1 MQLHHSS
8 TTKQAESL
16 STLWHSKFLIKA
28 NIHKVGAFWSGNLFS
43 LIITQLCITIRHMH
57 LDLSINKVPMSI
69 HQPGNHKPETF
80 TVKICIQNATAKQHS
95 STFLLLALKSYIYC
109 PKVLQLFP
117 GNTTGSRM
125 TYSNL
130 RNQRHSIGDSNLIR
144 YLTSNSHMSIH
155 HP

>member
-1 MQLHHSS
+1 
-8 TTKQAESL
+8 
-16 STLWHSKFLIKA
+16 
-28 NIHKVGAFWSGNLFS
+28 
-43 LIITQLCITIRHMH
+43 MH

-80 TVKICIQNATAKQHS
+80 TVKICIQNATAKQDS